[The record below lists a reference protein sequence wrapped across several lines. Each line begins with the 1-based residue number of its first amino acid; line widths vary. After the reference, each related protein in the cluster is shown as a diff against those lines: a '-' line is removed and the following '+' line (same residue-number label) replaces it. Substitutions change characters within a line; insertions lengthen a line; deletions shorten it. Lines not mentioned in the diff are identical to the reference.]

1 MALLNKTYDL
11 KTAAAMFGMG
21 HITFYKILRGE
32 CEKVALSPGWIHSGT
47 YSKDPSN
54 NTPKEWARKAG
65 YLTTETRGRP
75 ASYNKHVTET
85 YTVTVLT
92 THGINKLENILNKSA
107 APPKPLALNAQ
118 NAQLLQSQKPDAAA
132 QKEREKLLAE
142 FNLPIYPAKA
152 S

>member
-32 CEKVALSPGWIHSGT
+32 CETVALSPGWIHSGT

-92 THGINKLENILNKSA
+92 THGINKLEAILQKNA
-107 APPKPLALNAQ
+107 LFPTPLELTPENAER
-118 NAQLLQSQKPDAAA
+118 LQSLPQSTAA
-132 QKEREKLLAE
+132 KEEREKLLAE
-142 FNLPIYPAKA
+142 FGLPIYPAKA

>member
-32 CEKVALSPGWIHSGT
+32 CETTTLTPGWIHAGT
-47 YSKDPSN
+47 YSKDPTN
-54 NTPKEWARKAG
+54 NSPKEWAKKAG
-65 YLTTETRGRP
+65 YLTTETRPRP
-75 ASYNKHVTET
+75 APYNAKVSLP
-85 YTVTVLT
+85 YSVTVLT
-92 THGINKLENILNKSA
+92 THGMNKLETILQKSA
-107 APPKPLALNAQ
+107 LPPKPLALTAENAHR
-118 NAQLLQSQKPDAAA
+118 LQATPKSTAA
-132 QKEREKLLAE
+132 QEEREKLLAE